1 MIRGG
6 NPYRASLVKAVRMSK
21 FMSVL
26 IALLLMYL
34 CVIETVQV
42 FGLYKAVEY
51 AQQELSERE

>member
-1 MIRGG
+1 
-6 NPYRASLVKAVRMSK
+6 MSK

-51 AQQELSERE
+51 AQQELDDRE